1 MLQNGD
7 IDVLVRSTTWTFTRD
22 TDLGLNFAP
31 PYYYDGQ
38 GIMVRKDSGFTKLE
52 DLNGSTICMGRG
64 ATTELN
70 IADAMAQR
78 SETKNPDDFVI
89 LDITLSKEPLAPVVR
104 QGDDQWF
111 DIVRWVEYALWAA
124 EEKGITKANVDE
136 IKANTQ
142 DADIRRLLGLE
153 GELGPKLGLK
163 NDWAYNIIKNMG
175 NFAEMWD
182 HNLGPKTKTYLPRG
196 ISAQWTDGGL
206 LYAMPFR

>member
-1 MLQNGD
+1 MAAKNLKYTPSLFDDPN
-7 IDVLVRSTTWTFTRD
+7 DVIATFEQGRCD
-22 TDLGLNFAP
+22 AMSNDKSGL
-31 PYYYDGQ
+31 
-38 GIMVRKDSGFTKLE
+38 
-52 DLNGSTICMGRG
+52 
-64 ATTELN
+64 
-70 IADAMAQR
+70 MAQR